1 MSERPAQPPTLGA
14 RVSRAA
20 VSSVL
25 TLSGVAATFAAL
37 RLAEHH
43 VPLSRLWG
51 AMLGWWWAAS
61 LGALALCAL
70 AFALEVRAW
79 RHGARTQL
87 DLAPLRKFF
96 CAAVL
101 ASALFLATLQPFRR
115 LYFELSLGL
124 AAGLF
129 AALLVCEHTLAPRF
143 SARLRR
149 GADLALFNLCLSALV
164 AEFVLRQF
172 ALVRPS
178 QLLAQRDGGA
188 PQSIR
193 LFGNPP
199 GMVRYGFACNSGG
212 YYDDEFRAR
221 VEGRGLVVTI
231 GDSFSMG
238 SVPHLHH
245 YTTVAERAL
254 RDVDVHNVGAPGIGP
269 PEYLHLLR
277 AVALPMKPDAVVV
290 TIFVG
295 NDIKFSDLRITR
307 TDRGLRLWFDRDNL
321 LVWQFP
327 RRLLRLSG
335 EAGLVGDAGGAPLV
349 SGEREIAAAFPFVED
364 PALEEPGLT
373 LEAFLRIERA
383 RALEACRV
391 PAGGFA
397 ALENALLEMKAE
409 CGDVPFAVMLL
420 PDEFQVE
427 DPLWATVTET
437 LPQADELQRFQPQE
451 HLAAFAAANDIGWLD
466 LTPALRAVEPDEHG
480 LRRVYHLRD
489 THFNARGNRIAGEQ
503 LAARIQQLLVR

>member
-1 MSERPAQPPTLGA
+1 MNQRPAQPLALGA
-14 RVSRAA
+14 RVSRLA
-20 VSSVL
+20 VGSFLALSVSL
-25 TLSGVAATFAAL
+25 ASFSTW
-37 RLAEHH
+37 RLAQHQE
-43 VPLSRLWG
+43 PLSRLWG
-51 AMLGWWWAAS
+51 AALGWWWAAL
-61 LGALALCAL
+61 LGALLLCVLALV
-70 AFALEVRAW
+70 LETRAW
-79 RHGARTQL
+79 RRGARTQL
-87 DLAPLRKFF
+87 ELAPLRKLF
-96 CAAVL
+96 CAAVV
-101 ASALFLATLQPFRR
+101 ASALFLIALQPFRR
-115 LYFELSLGL
+115 LYFELARGF

-129 AALLVCEHTLAPRF
+129 AAFLVVEHTLAPRC

-149 GADLALFNLCLSALV
+149 GADLALFNLCLSALA

-199 GMVRYGFACNSGG
+199 GMVRYGFACDSGG
-212 YYDDEFRAR
+212 YYDDEFGARAL
-221 VEGRGLVVTI
+221 GRGLVVTI

-238 SVPHLHH
+238 SAPHLHH

-254 RDVDVHNVGAPGIGP
+254 GDVDVHNVGAPGIGP

-290 TIFVG
+290 SIFVG
-295 NDIKFSDLRITR
+295 NDIRFSDLRITR

-327 RRLLRLSG
+327 RRLARLSG
-335 EAGLVGDAGGAPLV
+335 EAGLAANEGGAPLV
-349 SGEREIAAAFPFVED
+349 SGERAIAAAFPFVED
-364 PALEEPGLT
+364 PKLEEPGLT

-391 PAGGFA
+391 PAGGFE
-397 ALENALLEMKAE
+397 ALESALLEMKAA
-409 CGDVPFAVMLL
+409 CGDVPFAVMLI

-427 DPLWATVTET
+427 DPLWTTVVEE
-437 LPQADELQRFQPQE
+437 LPQANELQRFQPQT
-451 HLAAFAAANDIGWLD
+451 HLASFAAANGIAWLD
-466 LTPALRAVEPDEHG
+466 LTPALRAVEPDAEG
-480 LRRVYHLRD
+480 LRRLYHLRD
-489 THFNARGNRIAGEQ
+489 THFNTRGNRVAGEQ
-503 LAARIQQLLVR
+503 LAARLREMLAE

>member
-1 MSERPAQPPTLGA
+1 VSTHPARELPLGA
-14 RVSRAA
+14 RVSRCAVGAA
-20 VSSVL
+20 L
-25 TLSGVAATFAAL
+25 TLAGAASAFSTL
-37 RLAEHH
+37 RLAEHRE
-43 VPLSRLWG
+43 PMSRLWG
-51 AMLGWWWAAS
+51 SAYGWWWTATC
-61 LGALALCAL
+61 GALALCAL
-70 AFALEVRAW
+70 AWVFELRAW
-79 RHGARTQL
+79 RRGARTQL
-87 DLAPLRKFF
+87 DLAPLRKLF

-101 ASALFLATLQPFRR
+101 ASALFLIALQPFRR
-115 LYFELSLGL
+115 LYFELALGL

-129 AALLVCEHTLAPRF
+129 AALVVLEHTLTARLPT
-143 SARLRR
+143 RLRR
-149 GADLALFNLCLSALV
+149 GSDLALFNLCLSVLV
-164 AEFVLRQF
+164 AELVLRQF

-199 GMVRYGFACNSGG
+199 GMVRFGFACNSGG
-212 YYDDEFRAR
+212 YYDDEFGARAP
-221 VEGRGLVVTI
+221 GRGLVVTI

-290 TIFVG
+290 SIFVG

-321 LVWQFP
+321 LVWQLP
-327 RRLLRLSG
+327 VRLARLAGEDGLSG
-335 EAGLVGDAGGAPLV
+335 NSGGAPSV
-349 SGEREIAAAFPFVED
+349 SGEREIAAAFPFVDDPKLED
-364 PALEEPGLT
+364 PGLT

-383 RALEACRV
+383 RALDACRV
-391 PAGGFA
+391 PAGGFE

-409 CGDVPFAVMLL
+409 CGDVPFAVMLI

-427 DPLWATVTET
+427 DPLWATVVEA
-437 LPQADELQRFQPQE
+437 LPQANELQRFQPQE
-451 HLAAFAAANDIGWLD
+451 HLAAFAAANGIGWLD
-466 LTPALRAVEPDEHG
+466 LTPPLRAVEPDAEG
-480 LRRVYHLRD
+480 VRRLYHLRD
-489 THFNARGNRIAGEQ
+489 THFNARGNRVAGEQ
-503 LAARIQQLLVR
+503 LALLLRDVLGR